1 MHELYIYKKILI
13 MQEMLDS
20 PWLSFDLEVSDSV
33 FMAANA
39 ISNSSPLDSLVSI
52 TFGNWE
58 KELFNIT
65 KEY

>member
-1 MHELYIYKKILI
+1 ML
-13 MQEMLDS
+13 EMLDS
-20 PWLSFDLEVSDSV
+20 PRLSFDLEVSGSV
-33 FMAANA
+33 FMATNA

-65 KEY
+65 TEY